1 MTFTKFALI
10 GAAAALAQLA
20 GTQQPAA
27 QEGLA
32 KIRTIVVI
40 YGENR
45 SFDHMYGFFP
55 GANGI
60 ANATEEQKKQLDHD
74 GKPLPQLTIFG
85 GDGKPDPRFERVPN
99 GPFLINSPA
108 MKMAPDKIAP
118 SPIHAFFHNQE
129 QINGG
134 RNNMF
139 AAMSTVGGWAM
150 GYYDTSRLRLWQ
162 WAKEYTLADNFF
174 MGSFGGSYLNHQW
187 LICACTPEHKNAPE
201 GMRAR
206 LDANGKLEK
215 KPESPSA
222 NDGAVQVYSSGI
234 GGQVT
239 PDGYS
244 VNTSQPLYQPSGIP
258 PAPDGDPNLTDPKGT
273 KLWGEPVPAQ
283 TLKTIGDT
291 LSAKNVTW
299 AWYAGSWNAALADGR
314 RPPEDKRK
322 VIYNREEGSPN
333 FQPHHHPFNFYAR
346 FAPGTADRATHL
358 KDGEDFL
365 RAIDSGSLPAV
376 SFYKPTGRLNQHPA
390 YTDLA
395 TGDAHIAD
403 VLERLRIS
411 PQWSEMAVIVTYDE
425 NGGFW
430 DHVPPPTG
438 PGSGDRFGPGTRVP
452 TLIVSPYAKRGYVD
466 KTSYDTTLI
475 LKLIT
480 RRFELEPLPGVR
492 ANAGDLTAAFDF
504 TQKP

>member
-1 MTFTKFALI
+1 MRLAVIAISAVMLSE
-10 GAAAALAQLA
+10 AAA
-20 GTQQPAA
+20 TEPAFA

-32 KIRTIVVI
+32 KIKTIVVI

-60 ANATEEQKKQLDHD
+60 ANATDEQKTQLDHD
-74 GKPLPQLTIFG
+74 GKPLTQLTTFG
-85 GDGKPDPRFERVPN
+85 GNGKPDGRFPSVPN
-99 GPFLINSPA
+99 APFQINSPKT
-108 MKMAPDKIAP
+108 KMAPDKIAP

-139 AAMSTVGGWAM
+139 VAMSTVGGWAM

-162 WAKEYTLADNFF
+162 WAKEYALADNFF
-174 MGSFGGSYLNHQW
+174 MGAFGGSYLNHQW

-258 PAPDGDPNLTDPKGT
+258 PAPDGDPDLTDPQGT

-283 TLKTIGDT
+283 TMKTIGDT
-291 LSAKNVTW
+291 LSAKNTTW

-314 RPPEDKRK
+314 RPPD
-322 VIYNREEGSPN
+322 
-333 FQPHHHPFNFYAR
+333 
-346 FAPGTADRATHL
+346 
-358 KDGEDFL
+358 
-365 RAIDSGSLPAV
+365 
-376 SFYKPTGRLNQHPA
+376 
-390 YTDLA
+390 
-395 TGDAHIAD
+395 
-403 VLERLRIS
+403 
-411 PQWSEMAVIVTYDE
+411 
-425 NGGFW
+425 
-430 DHVPPPTG
+430 
-438 PGSGDRFGPGTRVP
+438 
-452 TLIVSPYAKRGYVD
+452 
-466 KTSYDTTLI
+466 
-475 LKLIT
+475 
-480 RRFELEPLPGVR
+480 
-492 ANAGDLTAAFDF
+492 
-504 TQKP
+504 

>member
-1 MTFTKFALI
+1 ML
-10 GAAAALAQLA
+10 
-20 GTQQPAA
+20 AA
-27 QEGLA
+27 QQGLA
-32 KIRTIVVI
+32 RINTIVVI

-60 ANATEEQKKQLDHD
+60 ANATNEQKTQLDHD
-74 GKPLPQLTIFG
+74 GKPLSQLTVFG
-85 GDGKPDPRFERVPN
+85 SDGKPDPRFPRVAN
-99 GPFLINSPA
+99 GPFLINSPTL
-108 MKMAPDKIAP
+108 KMSPDKIAP
-118 SPIHAFFHNQE
+118 SPIHAFYHNQE

-139 AAMSTVGGWAM
+139 AAMSTVGAWAL

-162 WAKEYTLADNFF
+162 WAKEFTLADNFF
-174 MGSFGGSYLNHQW
+174 MGAFGGSYLNHQW
-187 LICACTPEHKNAPE
+187 LICACTPVHKNAPE

-206 LDANGKLEK
+206 LDADGKLTK
-215 KPESPSA
+215 KPESPPSA
-222 NDGAVQVYSSGI
+222 LDGAVQVYSGGI

-244 VNTSQPLYQPSGIP
+244 VNTSQPPYQPSGIP
-258 PAPDGDPNLTDPKGT
+258 PARDGDPNMADSEGT
-273 KLWGEPVPAQ
+273 KVWGEPVPAQ
-283 TLKTIGDT
+283 TLRTIGDT
-291 LSAKNVTW
+291 LSAKGVTW

-314 RPPEDKRK
+314 RPPDEKRK
-322 VIYNREEGSPN
+322 VIYNRETDSPN

-346 FAPGTADRATHL
+346 FAPGSPDRATHL

-365 RAIDSGSLPAV
+365 KAIDSGTLPQV

-403 VLERLRIS
+403 VLERLRLS
-411 PQWSEMAVIVTYDE
+411 PQWNEMAVIVTYDE

-438 PGSGDRFGPGTRVP
+438 PGWGDRFGPGTRVP
-452 TLIVSPYAKRGYVD
+452 TLIVSPLARRGYVD
-466 KTSYDTTLI
+466 KTSYDTTSI

-492 ANAGDLTAAFDF
+492 ANAGDMTAAFDF
-504 TQKP
+504 SQPP